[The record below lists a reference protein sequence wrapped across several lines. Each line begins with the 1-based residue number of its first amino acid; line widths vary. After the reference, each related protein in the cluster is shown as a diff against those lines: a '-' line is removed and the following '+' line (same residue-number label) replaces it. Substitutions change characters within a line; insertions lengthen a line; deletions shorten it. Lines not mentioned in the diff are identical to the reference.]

1 MKKILKWLKNS
12 NKIKRWILLTII
24 GMVLVCYGFAKV
36 FVLDELYFDEILK
49 IIGIFV
55 LGFTCSILGLVYIQR
70 RTLELALKDN
80 QTDSKMFTISNNV
93 NIKGPKIVVIGGGTG
108 LNNVLKGLKR
118 YTSNLT
124 AIVTVSTYGSKTH
137 KPTEDIKAS
146 IIALAQNTEDMQ
158 KLINYEF
165 QSSKLKGIDFG
176 DLYLEAANGIF
187 GDFTGSIEKSSKLLS
202 MIGKALPVTLDEMR
216 ICAELDNGMVIE
228 EKDRIAKETENRVVK
243 INRVYLAPS
252 NCRVA
257 PGVIEAIQE
266 ADAIVIG
273 PGNLY
278 TNVIPNLLIKNVAKT
293 IKESKALKIYISNIM
308 TEPGLTD
315 DYDLSEHLKTIE
327 EHVGK
332 NLIDYCIVDNG
343 EIIPEF
349 LRKYN
354 KEGADLV
361 QADIQNWNG
370 VRIIK
375 ADVSCVDGEYIRH
388 DSESLAKEIINLICN
403 ELKYKDKQS
412 DEQYILLNSKLKE
425 QKSKDKKQLKNK
437 KPVKKTKK
445 IKGRKKKSKFVSKY
459 RERIESIQNSEETR
473 KQNIKLQ
480 EQVDK
485 ITKEEEKKE
494 KKRFLKETFKKK

>member
-1 MKKILKWLKNS
+1 M
-12 NKIKRWILLTII
+12 
-24 GMVLVCYGFAKV
+24 
-36 FVLDELYFDEILK
+36 
-49 IIGIFV
+49 
-55 LGFTCSILGLVYIQR
+55 
-70 RTLELALKDN
+70 
-80 QTDSKMFTISNNV
+80 
-93 NIKGPKIVVIGGGTG
+93 
-108 LNNVLKGLKR
+108 
-118 YTSNLT
+118 
-124 AIVTVSTYGSKTH
+124 
-137 KPTEDIKAS
+137 
-146 IIALAQNTEDMQ
+146 
-158 KLINYEF
+158 
-165 QSSKLKGIDFG
+165 
-176 DLYLEAANGIF
+176 
-187 GDFTGSIEKSSKLLS
+187 
-202 MIGKALPVTLDEMR
+202 
-216 ICAELDNGMVIE
+216 
-228 EKDRIAKETENRVVK
+228 
-243 INRVYLAPS
+243 
-252 NCRVA
+252 
-257 PGVIEAIQE
+257 
-266 ADAIVIG
+266 
-273 PGNLY
+273 
-278 TNVIPNLLIKNVAKT
+278 
-293 IKESKALKIYISNIM
+293 
-308 TEPGLTD
+308 
-315 DYDLSEHLKTIE
+315 
-327 EHVGK
+327 
-332 NLIDYCIVDNG
+332 DNG